1 MQHKVLQIENL
12 SKSYGKRRIIDN
24 LSLEVEAGQ
33 VYGFLGVNGAGK
45 TTTIKMILGLIKMDE
60 GKIYING
67 IDAATKH
74 SEAMERVGGI
84 VESPDLYD
92 YLSGLDNLRLFA
104 RIRKVDKERINEVV
118 KLVGLEERIK
128 DKVKDYSLG
137 MKQRLGIAV
146 SILHK
151 PNLLILDEP
160 TNGLDPEGIKE
171 LRTFLKDLAHKENVA
186 IFVSSH
192 LLSEMQ
198 LMCDKVAFI
207 HNGKIAKYD
216 DVKNITTNKHN
227 VYEIEV
233 DDIHLGYNIL
243 NKIAKCEISGKL
255 LIVEYES
262 NISNLIKKL
271 LEKNMEVLSWNKKEN
286 TLEEEFFNV
295 IGEESK

>member
-1 MQHKVLQIENL
+1 
-12 SKSYGKRRIIDN
+12 
-24 LSLEVEAGQ
+24 
-33 VYGFLGVNGAGK
+33 
-45 TTTIKMILGLIKMDE
+45 
-60 GKIYING
+60 
-67 IDAATKH
+67 
-74 SEAMERVGGI
+74 
-84 VESPDLYD
+84 
-92 YLSGLDNLRLFA
+92 
-104 RIRKVDKERINEVV
+104 
-118 KLVGLEERIK
+118 
-128 DKVKDYSLG
+128 

-243 NKIAKCEISGKL
+243 NKIAKGELSGKL